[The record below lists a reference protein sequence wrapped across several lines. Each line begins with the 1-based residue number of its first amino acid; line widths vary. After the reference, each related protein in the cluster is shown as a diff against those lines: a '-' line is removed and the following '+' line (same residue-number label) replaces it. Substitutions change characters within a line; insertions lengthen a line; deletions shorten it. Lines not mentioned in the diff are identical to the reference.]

1 MKLKRLPRK
10 LLPMPSS
17 RKIKFTLKIVHARQ
31 LVFTLNKIN
40 LNTRKHLSFSS
51 IKNRQNMSEINFG
64 GAAFDIEI
72 TVLLIRVLFVR
83 GAKKD
88 FGVVKRANLFP
99 VALGEARPFALH
111 NSLLRRDK
119 SQLNLYCFLLQLI
132 HKRWRTC
139 WPRSTCRS
147 SRAIITHKSPM
158 DFILETSY
166 RYIKSSEQSHF
177 YEISSLF
184 HSVLLFRP

>member
-1 MKLKRLPRK
+1 MLVNWCLNW
-10 LLPMPSS
+10 
-17 RKIKFTLKIVHARQ
+17 IKK
-31 LVFTLNKIN
+31 KYD
-40 LNTRKHLSFSS
+40 TRKHLSFSK
-51 IKNRQNMSEINFG
+51 IKNRQKMSEANFG

-99 VALGEARPFALH
+99 VALGEACPFALH

-147 SRAIITHKSPM
+147 SRTIITRKSPM
-158 DFILETSY
+158 DFIPETSY
-166 RYIKSSEQSHF
+166 RYSSSSEQSHF
-177 YEISSLF
+177 HEISSLSHF
-184 HSVLLFRP
+184 VLLFHHWALLCLHQIISCSLHSTRTGLIQ